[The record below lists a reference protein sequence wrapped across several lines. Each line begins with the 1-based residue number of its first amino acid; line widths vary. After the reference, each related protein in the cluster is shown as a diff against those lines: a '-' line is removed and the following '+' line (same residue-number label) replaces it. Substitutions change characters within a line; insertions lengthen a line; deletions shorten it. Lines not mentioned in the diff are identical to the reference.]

1 MNYVRS
7 KILNLKYLRF
17 TPSGSKD
24 IMIGKFEFVAKNQ
37 FLFAYFFLTSS
48 TTGLPTKDETVKTTS
63 NSQI

>member
-7 KILNLKYLRF
+7 NILNLKYLRF

-37 FLFAYFFLTSS
+37 FLVDILRISS
-48 TTGLPTKDETVKTTS
+48 
-63 NSQI
+63 